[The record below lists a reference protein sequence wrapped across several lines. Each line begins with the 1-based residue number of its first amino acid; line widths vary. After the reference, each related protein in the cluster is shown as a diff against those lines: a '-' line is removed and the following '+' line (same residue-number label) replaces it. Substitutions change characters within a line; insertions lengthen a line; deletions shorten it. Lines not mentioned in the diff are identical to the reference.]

1 MPVLSKTIRFTL
13 PLTLTRG
20 GEIQKILLL
29 FNLAIAK
36 AAPAVIAAGRAGGT
50 VIVIRSNDRSIISS
64 ALKSYLSINGK
75 VARKPPT
82 AIKPI
87 KKMNLRES

>member
-13 PLTLTRG
+13 PLTFTRG

-36 AAPAVIAAGRAGGT
+36 AAPAVMAAGRAGGT
-50 VIVIRSNDRSIISS
+50 VIVIKSNERSTISS
-64 ALKSYLSINGK
+64 TLKSYFSIKGK
-75 VARKPPT
+75 VARNPPT

-87 KKMNLRES
+87 KKMNLSES